1 MKNIYILFALLLQ
14 LFTVKNAVAQ
24 CFAAPNGQWP
34 TAAFT
39 PTCAG
44 TCTIQNITTAA
55 WTGEYSVVNVV
66 AGNTYTFRSSVTTH
80 YITISNSTGTTAF
93 AFGVGGTAGITWV
106 STITGTVRFYTH
118 LSSACNSNTTNHTRR
133 VCCVGAAPPPYN
145 PCTTI
150 PTIAGCGTSVTA
162 AMTGTGAGWS
172 VTSCGYPT
180 PGQERL
186 FQFTAPTTGTYTLN
200 VSAITGGFV
209 DFFWK
214 PASGGCNAT
223 GWNCI
228 DDIFTTGVYSAIA
241 PMNFT
246 AGTTY
251 YILLDPE
258 TTGTFNTTFNLVCP
272 AAAVAND
279 LVCNATAISCG
290 QTLNGTT
297 VGANNAGTGENL
309 TCGTPQTMPGVW
321 YVVPGN
327 GQIMTA
333 SLCGTVWDSKISV
346 FNGTNCATLTC
357 VGGIDDAGPACAT
370 TSASFSWT
378 SVVGQN
384 YYILVHGYVTNQAF
398 ALALTCTN
406 PCPTPPNDLC
416 ANAPILNLG
425 TNNNQT
431 HVGTGCG
438 STPNLGTYKDVWV
451 AFTVPCG
458 GMNIAIDFCGSTPVH
473 NNAYLNISPDC
484 SFATFTSAAN
494 WDFTS
499 CPDGNIRLYWNN
511 VPAGTYYYPI
521 LIDPAWE
528 TNYTLNISGTP
539 LHTPATAPT
548 SISGTTTI
556 CGGQSTTLTL
566 QGGSA
571 GTNGT
576 VQWFEGSCGS
586 AVIGTANS
594 ITVAP
599 TTNTTYFVRYI
610 SSCNT
615 TACASVSVNL
625 NSASTEPT
633 LSGAGL
639 ICPNTTVNLVASGG
653 TAGTGSQV
661 AWYTGPNGTGSFL
674 GFGNSFSFLP
684 TASSIVYARRE
695 GTCNTTVDASTS
707 ITLRDYVYAAN
718 NISST
723 NYCTDNA
730 GWNHFYNG
738 NDIILSVRG
747 NLSSAGTVTALIND
761 NANYFSALGNTAL
774 CASGINPGEAQ
785 FEMQRSWNVSYTGTL
800 SGTYE
805 VRYYFNPQERQDVI
819 DAAAAYLAANPSCAY
834 TYKYNASNSGWFWF
848 KNNNVTYTAPSF
860 DDNPNF
866 ALLTS
871 TVPGSTP
878 NGLTYTEISNIT
890 GFSGGTGGVV
900 LLPGGFLPVEWL
912 YFNAENQGNANRLL
926 WATASEENALS
937 FDVERSKDGSNFE
950 KIGTKTA
957 AGNSS
962 VTNYYEFMDNNP
974 QNGFNYYRIKL
985 INTDGTEEFT
995 EVKVL
1000 ENKFSSDD
1008 FAVYPNPSSDIIH
1021 FNSTADKAEDMK
1033 VEVLDI
1039 LGRVVKTEIHKSVIG
1054 KNNVPLRIAELQA
1067 GAYSLRVTFLQSN
1080 RTNSAKFVKK

>member
-1 MKNIYILFALLLQ
+1 MRL
-14 LFTVKNAVAQ
+14 LFTLLTIFSFLSFNTSVNAQ
-24 CFAAPNGQWP
+24 CTHTIILTDTWGDGWNGGTVSVSVGGIVVLNNITIASGAGPLNFNFTASTGQVIRVYR
-34 TAAFT
+34 TAAGAY
-39 PTCAG
+39 P
-44 TCTIQNITTAA
+44 
-55 WTGEYSVVNVV
+55 GEMRIRV
-66 AGNTYTFRSSVTTH
+66 
-80 YITISNSTGTTAF
+80 INSTGTVVINTVQPVTGTATS
-93 AFGVGGTAGITWV
+93 GGT
-106 STITGTVRFYTH
+106 TGTA
-118 LSSACNSNTTNHTRR
+118 SC
-133 VCCVGAAPPPYN
+133 AAPPPCTQNNVNLNISAGTYPGEVSWTLVNAGGTTVASGGAPYN
-145 PCTTI
+145 QNLCL
-150 PTIAGCGTSVTA
+150 PTGC
-162 AMTGTGAGWS
+162 
-172 VTSCGYPT
+172 
-180 PGQERL
+180 
-186 FQFTAPTTGTYTLN
+186 YTLN
-200 VSAITGGFV
+200 MNDSWGDGWNGSNYTFTLSGSTIATGTLANGTSGTAQIGIGTSCNV
-209 DFFWK
+209 PTP
-214 PASGGCNAT
+214 PANDNCAGALVLSCGNTVTVNTANAT
-223 GWNCI
+223 NDAAGSALCGTTITTPGVWYRIVGNGQQMTISTIGLTTADTKLMVFSGSCAGLVCVGGNDDFTGLQSSVTWNS
-228 DDIFTTGVYSAIA
+228 V
-241 PMNFT
+241 N
-246 AGTTY
+246 GTTY
-251 YILLDPE
+251 YVLAALF
-258 TTGTFNTTFNLVCP
+258 TGTGSFPMSL
-272 AAAVAND
+272 
-279 LVCNATAISCG
+279 SC
-290 QTLNGTT
+290 
-297 VGANNAGTGENL
+297 
-309 TCGTPQTMPGVW
+309 
-321 YVVPGN
+321 
-327 GQIMTA
+327 
-333 SLCGTVWDSKISV
+333 
-346 FNGTNCATLTC
+346 
-357 VGGIDDAGPACAT
+357 
-370 TSASFSWT
+370 
-378 SVVGQN
+378 
-384 YYILVHGYVTNQAF
+384 VT
-398 ALALTCTN
+398 
-406 PCPTPPNDLC
+406 PCPVPSNDLC

-458 GMNIAIDFCGSTPVH
+458 GMNVVIDFCGSTPVH
-473 NNAYLNISPDC
+473 NNAYLNIFSDC

-494 WDFTS
+494 WNFTS

-625 NSASTEPT
+625 NSASTQPT

-684 TASSIVYARRE
+684 TSSSIVYARRE

-723 NYCTDNA
+723 NYCTDNT

-800 SGTYE
+800 SGTYQ

-866 ALLTS
+866 ALMSSTAAGTTS
-871 TVPGSTP
+871 

-1008 FAVYPNPSSDIIH
+1008 FAVYPNPTTDIIH
-1021 FNSTADKAEDMK
+1021 FNSTVDKAEDMK

>member
-1 MKNIYILFALLLQ
+1 
-14 LFTVKNAVAQ
+14 
-24 CFAAPNGQWP
+24 
-34 TAAFT
+34 
-39 PTCAG
+39 
-44 TCTIQNITTAA
+44 
-55 WTGEYSVVNVV
+55 
-66 AGNTYTFRSSVTTH
+66 
-80 YITISNSTGTTAF
+80 
-93 AFGVGGTAGITWV
+93 
-106 STITGTVRFYTH
+106 
-118 LSSACNSNTTNHTRR
+118 
-133 VCCVGAAPPPYN
+133 
-145 PCTTI
+145 
-150 PTIAGCGTSVTA
+150 
-162 AMTGTGAGWS
+162 
-172 VTSCGYPT
+172 
-180 PGQERL
+180 
-186 FQFTAPTTGTYTLN
+186 
-200 VSAITGGFV
+200 
-209 DFFWK
+209 
-214 PASGGCNAT
+214 
-223 GWNCI
+223 
-228 DDIFTTGVYSAIA
+228 
-241 PMNFT
+241 
-246 AGTTY
+246 
-251 YILLDPE
+251 
-258 TTGTFNTTFNLVCP
+258 
-272 AAAVAND
+272 
-279 LVCNATAISCG
+279 
-290 QTLNGTT
+290 
-297 VGANNAGTGENL
+297 
-309 TCGTPQTMPGVW
+309 MPGVW

-327 GQIMTA
+327 GQVMTA

-346 FNGTNCATLTC
+346 FNGTNCSALTC
-357 VGGIDDAGPACAT
+357 VGGVDDLGPACAT

-384 YYILVHGYVTNQAF
+384 YYILVHGYASNQAF
-398 ALALTCTN
+398 SLALTCTN

-484 SFATFTSAAN
+484 SFATFTGAAN

-548 SISGTTTI
+548 SISGTSTI
-556 CGGQSTTLTL
+556 CGGQNTTLTL

-576 VQWFEGSCGS
+576 PQWFEGSCGS
-586 AVIGTANS
+586 AVIGTGNS
-594 ITVAP
+594 ITVSP
-599 TTNTTYFVRYI
+599 TANTTYFVRYN

-625 NSASTEPT
+625 NTASTEPT

-639 ICPNTTVNLVASGG
+639 TCPNTTVNLVASGG

-661 AWYTGPNGTGSFL
+661 AWYTGPNGTGTFL

-684 TASSIVYARRE
+684 ASSSTVYARRE
-695 GTCNTTVDASTS
+695 GTCNTTADASTS

-718 NISST
+718 NISSST
-723 NYCTDNA
+723 YCTDNA
-730 GWNHFYNG
+730 GWNHFYSG

-747 NLSSAGTVTALIND
+747 NLSSAGTVTALIRD
-761 NANYFSALGNTAL
+761 NSSYFSDLGNTAL

-800 SGTYE
+800 SGTYQ

-819 DAAAAYLAANPSCAY
+819 DAAAAYMAANPSCAY
-834 TYKYNASNSGWFWF
+834 NYKYNPGNSGWFWF

-871 TVPGSTP
+871 TAPGTTA
-878 NGLTYTEISNIT
+878 NGLVYTEISNIT

-912 YFNAENQGNANRLL
+912 YFNVENQGNANRLL

-937 FDVERSKDGSNFE
+937 FEVQRSVNGSTFE
-950 KIGTKTA
+950 KIGTKVA
-957 AGNSS
+957 AGNST

-974 QNGFNYYRIKL
+974 QNGMNYYRIKL

-995 EVKVL
+995 EIKVI
-1000 ENKFSSDD
+1000 ENTFAADFS
-1008 FAVYPNPSSDIIH
+1008 VYPNPSSDIIH
-1021 FNSTADKAEDMK
+1021 FNSTTDK
-1033 VEVLDI
+1033 VEDIKVEILDI

-1054 KNNVPLRIAELQA
+1054 KNNVPLRIAELQS
-1067 GAYSLRVTFLQSN
+1067 GSYSLRATFLQSN
-1080 RTNSAKFVKK
+1080 KTNSAKFVKK